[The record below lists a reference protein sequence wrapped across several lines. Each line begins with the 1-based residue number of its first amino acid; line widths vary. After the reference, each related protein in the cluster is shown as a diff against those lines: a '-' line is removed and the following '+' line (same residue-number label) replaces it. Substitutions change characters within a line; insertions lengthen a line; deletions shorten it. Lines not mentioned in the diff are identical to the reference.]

1 MVCTNEASP
10 PSSEGN
16 IVIVDYEPC
25 SSFRKEIDMRY
36 RDRIYLET
44 ESDIVDFISC
54 VTPLGCP
61 VVVTDG
67 EGMRVNAKSMLGML
81 YAMTFSEMWCE
92 CDKDIYMY
100 IRDFC
105 AE

>member
-1 MVCTNEASP
+1 M
-10 PSSEGN
+10 
-16 IVIVDYEPC
+16 
-25 SSFRKEIDMRY
+25 KY
-36 RDRIYLET
+36 RDKIRLET

-54 VTPLGCP
+54 VTPLNCS

-81 YAMTFSEMWCE
+81 YAMTFAEMWCE
-92 CDKDIYMY
+92 CDRDIYMH

>member
-1 MVCTNEASP
+1 M
-10 PSSEGN
+10 
-16 IVIVDYEPC
+16 
-25 SSFRKEIDMRY
+25 KH
-36 RDRIYLET
+36 RDRIILDT
-44 ESDIVDFISC
+44 ESSIMDFIATVSQ
-54 VTPLGCP
+54 VPYS

-92 CDKDIYMY
+92 CDHDIYSL
-100 IRDFC
+100 IRGFC

>member
-1 MVCTNEASP
+1 MS
-10 PSSEGN
+10 
-16 IVIVDYEPC
+16 DEPC
-25 SSFRKEIDMRY
+25 LPYFMEGKKKMKY

-44 ESDIVDFISC
+44 ESDVVEFISRI
-54 VTPLGCP
+54 TPFECP
-61 VVVTDG
+61 IVITDG

>member
-1 MVCTNEASP
+1 M
-10 PSSEGN
+10 
-16 IVIVDYEPC
+16 
-25 SSFRKEIDMRY
+25 FRDK
-36 RDRIYLET
+36 IYLET
-44 ESDIVDFISC
+44 EGAIMEFIAV
-54 VTPLGCP
+54 VTKIPYQ

-100 IRDFC
+100 IREFC

>member
-1 MVCTNEASP
+1 MQ
-10 PSSEGN
+10 
-16 IVIVDYEPC
+16 
-25 SSFRKEIDMRY
+25 Y
-36 RDRIYLET
+36 RDRIHLET
-44 ESDIVDFISC
+44 ENDIVDFISR
-54 VTPLGCP
+54 VAPLGCL

-92 CDKDIYMY
+92 CDHDIYLL
-100 IRDFC
+100 IRDYC

>member
-1 MVCTNEASP
+1 MQ
-10 PSSEGN
+10 
-16 IVIVDYEPC
+16 
-25 SSFRKEIDMRY
+25 Y
-36 RDRIYLET
+36 RDKILLET
-44 ESDIVDFISC
+44 ESSVLDFINAVSQ
-54 VTPLGCP
+54 VSCP

-81 YAMTFSEMWCE
+81 YAMTFAEMWCE

-100 IRDFC
+100 IKDFC

>member
-1 MVCTNEASP
+1 M
-10 PSSEGN
+10 
-16 IVIVDYEPC
+16 
-25 SSFRKEIDMRY
+25 FRDK
-36 RDRIYLET
+36 IYLET
-44 ESDIVDFISC
+44 ESSIMDFIATVSQL
-54 VTPLGCP
+54 PYP

>member
-1 MVCTNEASP
+1 M
-10 PSSEGN
+10 
-16 IVIVDYEPC
+16 
-25 SSFRKEIDMRY
+25 KY
-36 RDRIYLET
+36 RDKILLET
-44 ESDIVDFISC
+44 EGSVLDFINAVSQ
-54 VTPLGCP
+54 VPYP

-92 CDKDIYMY
+92 CDHDIYLL
-100 IRDFC
+100 IRDYC

>member
-1 MVCTNEASP
+1 M
-10 PSSEGN
+10 
-16 IVIVDYEPC
+16 
-25 SSFRKEIDMRY
+25 KH

-44 ESDIVDFISC
+44 ESDVINFIAL
-54 VTPLGCP
+54 VAPLNFP

-92 CDKDIYMY
+92 CDYDIYMY
-100 IRDFC
+100 IRQFC

>member
-1 MVCTNEASP
+1 M
-10 PSSEGN
+10 
-16 IVIVDYEPC
+16 
-25 SSFRKEIDMRY
+25 KY
-36 RDRIYLET
+36 RDKILLET
-44 ESDIVDFISC
+44 ESSVLDFINAVSQ
-54 VTPLGCP
+54 VSCP

-92 CDKDIYMY
+92 CDRDIYIY
-100 IRDFC
+100 IKEFC

>member
-1 MVCTNEASP
+1 MQ
-10 PSSEGN
+10 
-16 IVIVDYEPC
+16 
-25 SSFRKEIDMRY
+25 Y
-36 RDRIYLET
+36 RDKILLET
-44 ESDIVDFISC
+44 ESSVLDFINAVSQ
-54 VTPLGCP
+54 VSCP

-81 YAMTFSEMWCE
+81 YAMTFAEMWCE

>member
-1 MVCTNEASP
+1 M
-10 PSSEGN
+10 
-16 IVIVDYEPC
+16 
-25 SSFRKEIDMRY
+25 KY

-44 ESDIVDFISC
+44 ESDVVEFISRI
-54 VTPLGCP
+54 TPFECQI
-61 VVVTDG
+61 VITDG

-92 CDKDIYMY
+92 CDKNIYTY

>member
-1 MVCTNEASP
+1 M
-10 PSSEGN
+10 
-16 IVIVDYEPC
+16 
-25 SSFRKEIDMRY
+25 KY
-36 RDRIYLET
+36 RDKILLET
-44 ESDIVDFISC
+44 ESSVLDFINAVSQ
-54 VTPLGCP
+54 VPCP

-81 YAMTFSEMWCE
+81 YAMTFAEMWCE

>member
-1 MVCTNEASP
+1 MSLVHP
-10 PSSEGN
+10 YFMEG
-16 IVIVDYEPC
+16 II
-25 SSFRKEIDMRY
+25 MQY
-36 RDRIYLET
+36 RDRIHLET
-44 ESDIVDFISC
+44 ESDIVDFISR

-92 CDKDIYMY
+92 CDKDIYIY

-105 AE
+105 AK

>member
-1 MVCTNEASP
+1 M
-10 PSSEGN
+10 
-16 IVIVDYEPC
+16 
-25 SSFRKEIDMRY
+25 KY
-36 RDRIYLET
+36 RDKILLET
-44 ESDIVDFISC
+44 ESSVLDFINAVSQVSC
-54 VTPLGCP
+54 S

-92 CDKDIYMY
+92 CDCDIYMY
-100 IRDFC
+100 IKDFC

>member
-1 MVCTNEASP
+1 MQ
-10 PSSEGN
+10 
-16 IVIVDYEPC
+16 
-25 SSFRKEIDMRY
+25 Y
-36 RDRIYLET
+36 RDKIHLET
-44 ESDIVDFISC
+44 EGDIVDFISA
-54 VTPLGCP
+54 VSPLRFP

-92 CDKDIYMY
+92 CDHDIYMY

>member
-1 MVCTNEASP
+1 M
-10 PSSEGN
+10 
-16 IVIVDYEPC
+16 
-25 SSFRKEIDMRY
+25 KY
-36 RDRIYLET
+36 RDKIHLET
-44 ESDIVDFISC
+44 ESDVINFIALVS
-54 VTPLGCP
+54 PLNFP

-92 CDKDIYMY
+92 CDCDIYMY
-100 IRDFC
+100 IRQFC

>member
-1 MVCTNEASP
+1 M
-10 PSSEGN
+10 
-16 IVIVDYEPC
+16 
-25 SSFRKEIDMRY
+25 KH
-36 RDRIYLET
+36 RDKIYLET
-44 ESDIVDFISC
+44 EGDIVDFISAI
-54 VTPLGCP
+54 TPLRFP
-61 VVVTDG
+61 IVVTDG

-92 CDKDIYMY
+92 CDHDIYMY